1 MKLGWRLCRVNLG
14 LLDVALG
21 REYFSTRAHWLR
33 PALQEELA
41 RIWFFRASAAFFP
54 DLFEINHVQAA
65 IFSPK
70 IWGNIR
76 KPLTMTSFETLE
88 LTSVDAH
95 VLLVRLNRPEAA
107 NAFNTQMAWDLI
119 NLFEGLALQPEDT
132 RVVVITGAGEKA
144 FCAGGDLKER
154 NGMSDAAWQAQHLI
168 YERMVRAVI
177 ACPLPTIGAINGAA
191 FGGGC
196 ELAAAFDFIY
206 ASDSARFAQTEV
218 RIGIIPGAGGT
229 QTLARAIGERRAKE
243 LILSG
248 RVFSAQEAYDWGLA
262 NAVCS
267 AQSLLET
274 ALEMA
279 KTIAGN
285 APIAVRQA
293 KQAIHKGL
301 QMGLMDGLAFEIEA
315 YNRTIPTQD
324 RREGVLAFNERRSPV
339 FKGK

>member
-119 NLFEGLALQPEDT
+119 NLFEGLALQPENT

-168 YERMVRAVI
+168 YERIVRAVI
-177 ACPLPTIGAINGAA
+177 ACPLPTIGAINGAEI
-191 FGGGC
+191 GR
-196 ELAAAFDFIY
+196 
-206 ASDSARFAQTEV
+206 ASCR
-218 RIGIIPGAGGT
+218 
-229 QTLARAIGERRAKE
+229 ER
-243 LILSG
+243 
-248 RVFSAQEAYDWGLA
+248 V
-262 NAVCS
+262 
-267 AQSLLET
+267 
-274 ALEMA
+274 
-279 KTIAGN
+279 
-285 APIAVRQA
+285 
-293 KQAIHKGL
+293 
-301 QMGLMDGLAFEIEA
+301 
-315 YNRTIPTQD
+315 
-324 RREGVLAFNERRSPV
+324 
-339 FKGK
+339 

>member
-1 MKLGWRLCRVNLG
+1 MKGKFGAAGRGTGQGMFFNKG
-14 LLDVALG
+14 AL
-21 REYFSTRAHWLR
+21 AAPR
-33 PALQEELA
+33 PAR
-41 RIWFFRASAAFFP
+41 RIAWDLIFSGQCRLFP
-54 DLFEINHVQAA
+54 ELFEINHVQTA

-95 VLLVRLNRPEAA
+95 VLLVRLNRPEVS

-119 NLFEGLALQPEDT
+119 NLFERLALQPDNT
-132 RVVVITGAGEKA
+132 RVVVVTGAGEKA

-191 FGGGC
+191 YGGGC

-229 QTLARAIGERRAKE
+229 QTLARAVGERRAKE

-301 QMGLMDGLAFEIEA
+301 QMGLIDGLAFEIEA

-324 RREGVLAFNERRSPV
+324 RREGVLAFNERRNPV